1 MKYIFLTLTI
11 FFVQDVC
18 KSCGSFGL
26 GEEGKLIVCT
36 QCGQCYHP
44 FCASVKVRTQLLKIT
59 LRLIILHVF
68 NMSKWGGGGG
78 GRGSLTSI

>member
-1 MKYIFLTLTI
+1 MYMYDNVTVNEVHIPDI
-11 FFVQDVC
+11 DYFFVQDVC

-44 FCASVKVRTQLLKIT
+44 YCASVKVRTQLLKIT
-59 LRLIILHVF
+59 
-68 NMSKWGGGGG
+68 
-78 GRGSLTSI
+78 